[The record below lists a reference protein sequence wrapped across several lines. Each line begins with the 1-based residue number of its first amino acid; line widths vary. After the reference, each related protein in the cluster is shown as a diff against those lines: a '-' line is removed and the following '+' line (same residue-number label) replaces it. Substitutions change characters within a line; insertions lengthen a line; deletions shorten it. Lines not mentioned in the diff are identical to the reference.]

1 GSMFASTSTSSRNLS
16 CGMAARPMRQSS
28 IAPADTPRRAASPS
42 RPSSSSA
49 IRRPRM
55 ISGLTGRRFTEGA
68 TVDRSAPPLN
78 LASRYVPCSKSR
90 TKGCS
95 EWPDATLENSMP
107 LTEHQT
113 EQLRGLIDQR
123 RGALL
128 GELREDAER
137 AREQPYAEHA
147 GPAPDTG
154 DESVAT
160 LIADLEQADVTR
172 DLDEFRGLESAR
184 ER

>member
-1 GSMFASTSTSSRNLS
+1 
-16 CGMAARPMRQSS
+16 
-28 IAPADTPRRAASPS
+28 
-42 RPSSSSA
+42 
-49 IRRPRM
+49 
-55 ISGLTGRRFTEGA
+55 
-68 TVDRSAPPLN
+68 
-78 LASRYVPCSKSR
+78 
-90 TKGCS
+90 
-95 EWPDATLENSMP
+95 MP

-128 GELREDAER
+128 GDLREDAER

-160 LIADLEQADVTR
+160 LIADLEQADMTR
-172 DLDEFRGLESAR
+172 DLDEFRALEAARDRIQHGGYGECIDCGNDIGYERLKAFPSALR
-184 ER
+184 CVRCQDRHEKTYGGNPKPSL